1 MSRRRLL
8 KVTLPTSSHTSPD
21 PLHRAARCYR
31 LTKELLEAS
40 GIPLPHA
47 IATLRQCLPRHAIL
61 VGQNI
66 AKDVQWLNLR

>member
-1 MSRRRLL
+1 M
-8 KVTLPTSSHTSPD
+8 
-21 PLHRAARCYR
+21 RAAAAAAASKLLCRRPRIDASRSPARCCR

-40 GIPLPHA
+40 GIPLQHA